1 LPLYRYKAIGADG
14 VALEGDM
21 EARNQAA
28 VVERLQATGHI
39 PILVEDAAQP
49 TQPASGASFGWF
61 RSSRISQAEIGVFTR
76 EIATLLHAGLPLDRA
91 LEILVAL
98 SENDKVRKLLLQI
111 RDDVRGGASLSAAM
125 DAQKGVFTRFYL
137 NMVRAGEAGGA
148 LGPVLMRITEFME
161 RSKMLKETVM
171 SALIYPAILVV
182 VAVASVMLLMIF
194 VVPQFSLMFQQS
206 GKALPLPTQI
216 VIGAG
221 DFLRHDWWMLLLGL
235 AAIALLMRQQ
245 LQNAASRYRW
255 DGWFLRLPLVGDLV
269 AKVEVARFS
278 RSLGTLLGNGVTL
291 LNALFIVKET
301 LNNSVMAEGLD
312 VVATQLKE
320 GLGLGKPMM
329 DTGLFPKLAVHMVMV
344 GEETGQLEEMLL
356 RVANVY
362 DSEVQ
367 TSVKRMLGL
376 MEPVLILGL
385 GLLIGGIIM
394 SILLAILGINDLAI

>member
-1 LPLYRYKAIGADG
+1 MQLYHYKAVGADG

-28 VVERLQATGHI
+28 VVERLQATGYI
-39 PILVEDAAQP
+39 PIRVEE
-49 TQPASGASFGWF
+49 TQPAKSAATTSFGWA
-61 RSSRISQAEIGVFTR
+61 RSNRVSQAEIGVFTR

-98 SENDKVRKLLLQI
+98 SENDKVRRLLIQV
-111 RDDVRGGASLSAAM
+111 RDDVRGGAALSAAM
-125 DAQKGVFTRFYL
+125 DAQKGVFSRFYL

-171 SALIYPAILVV
+171 SALIYPAILIV
-182 VAVASVMLLMIF
+182 VAVTSVMMLLIF

-221 DFLRHDWWMLLLGL
+221 DFLRHDWWMLLLGGL
-235 AAIALLMRQQ
+235 AIFLLMRQQ

-255 DGWFLRLPLVGDLV
+255 DGWFLRMPLVGDLV

-301 LNNSVMAEGLD
+301 LNNRVMAEGLD
-312 VVATQLKE
+312 QVATQLKQ
-320 GLGLGKPMM
+320 GLGLGNPMM
-329 DTGLFPKLAVHMVMV
+329 ETGLFPKLAVHMVMV

-362 DSEVQ
+362 DNEVQ
-367 TSVKRMLGL
+367 SAVKRMLGL

>member
-1 LPLYRYKAIGADG
+1 MQLYHYKAVGADG

-28 VVERLQATGHI
+28 VVERLQATGYI
-39 PILVEDAAQP
+39 PIRVEE
-49 TQPASGASFGWF
+49 TQPAKSAASTSFGWA
-61 RSSRISQAEIGVFTR
+61 RSNRVSQAEIGVFTR

-98 SENDKVRKLLLQI
+98 SENDKVRRLLIQV
-111 RDDVRGGASLSAAM
+111 RDDVRGGAALSAAM
-125 DAQKGVFTRFYL
+125 EAQKGVFSRFYL

-171 SALIYPAILVV
+171 SALIYPAILIV
-182 VAVASVMLLMIF
+182 VAVTSVMMLLIF

-221 DFLRHDWWMLLLGL
+221 DFLRHDWWMLLLGGL
-235 AAIALLMRQQ
+235 AIFLLMRQQ

-255 DGWFLRLPLVGDLV
+255 DGWFLRMPLVGDLV

-301 LNNSVMAEGLD
+301 LNNRVMAEGLD
-312 VVATQLKE
+312 QVATQLKQ
-320 GLGLGKPMM
+320 GLGLGNPMM
-329 DTGLFPKLAVHMVMV
+329 ETGLFPKLAVHMVMV

-362 DSEVQ
+362 DNEVQ
-367 TSVKRMLGL
+367 SAVKRMLGL

>member
-1 LPLYRYKAIGADG
+1 MQLYHYKAVGADG

-28 VVERLQATGHI
+28 VVERLQATGYI
-39 PILVEDAAQP
+39 PIRVEEAQP
-49 TQPASGASFGWF
+49 AKSAASTSFAWA
-61 RSSRISQAEIGVFTR
+61 RSNRVSQAEIGVFTR

-98 SENDKVRKLLLQI
+98 SENDKVRRLLIQV

-125 DAQKGVFTRFYL
+125 DAQKGVFSRFYL

-171 SALIYPAILVV
+171 SALIYPAILIV
-182 VAVASVMLLMIF
+182 VAVTSVMMLLIF

-206 GKALPLPTQI
+206 GKALPLPTQV

-221 DFLRHDWWMLLLGL
+221 DFLRHDWWMLLLGGL
-235 AAIALLMRQQ
+235 AIFLLMRQQ

-255 DGWFLRLPLVGDLV
+255 DGWFLRMPLVGDLV

-301 LNNSVMAEGLD
+301 LNNRVMAEGLD
-312 VVATQLKE
+312 QVATQLKQ
-320 GLGLGKPMM
+320 GLGLGNPMM
-329 DTGLFPKLAVHMVMV
+329 ETGLFPKLAVHMVMV

-362 DSEVQ
+362 DNEVQ
-367 TSVKRMLGL
+367 SAVKRMLGL

>member
-1 LPLYRYKAIGADG
+1 MFRSGSMKHDLSAAPAA
-14 VALEGDM
+14 
-21 EARNQAA
+21 AR
-28 VVERLQATGHI
+28 
-39 PILVEDAAQP
+39 
-49 TQPASGASFGWF
+49 FGWSP
-61 RSSRISQAEIGVFTR
+61 SSRVSQAEIGVFTR

-98 SENDKVRKLLLQI
+98 SENDKVRDLLMQV

-125 DAQKGVFTRFYL
+125 DARKGVFSRFYL

-161 RSKMLKETVM
+161 RSKMLKETVT

-182 VAVASVMLLMIF
+182 VAVTSVMLLMIF

-221 DFLRHDWWMLLLGL
+221 DILRRDWWMLLLG
-235 AAIALLMRQQ
+235 AFAVYVLMLQQ
-245 LQNAASRYRW
+245 MKNPASRYRW
-255 DGWFLRLPLVGDLV
+255 DGWFLRMPLVGDLV

-278 RSLGTLLGNGVTL
+278 RSLGTLLGNGVAL

-301 LNNSVMAEGLD
+301 LNNRVMAQGLD
-312 VVATQLKE
+312 KVATQLKQ
-320 GLGLGKPMM
+320 GLGLGQPMM

-356 RVANVY
+356 RIADVY

-367 TSVKRMLGL
+367 SAVKRILGL

-394 SILLAILGINDLAI
+394 SILLAILGVNDLAI